1 MKEKKDVMFS
11 VFPISLRKQNIHKIF
26 RVHHMTPLKIFKFNW
41 WGNMW
46 LSERGKI
53 RTRSLLGNSKA
64 VWLSRHLRDS
74 FIFQS
79 HLTWI
84 PSLVVG
90 SYISITIPLSYKT
103 LGDLQK
109 AYVSTHHV
117 STSEPGFLDVGVY
130 LNYFF
135 PLKQKLTLKTQYLE
149 MA

>member
-1 MKEKKDVMFS
+1 MLCSQFFQYHWGNKTYT
-11 VFPISLRKQNIHKIF
+11 HKIF
-26 RVHHMTPLKIFKFNW
+26 RVYYITPLKIFKFNW

-46 LSERGKI
+46 PSERGKF

-84 PSLVVG
+84 PSLVD
-90 SYISITIPLSYKT
+90 SYISITFPLSYKT
-103 LGDLQK
+103 HGDLQK

-117 STSEPGFLDVGVY
+117 STSEPGFLDVCVSKLLLPTEAKTNTENTISGDG
-130 LNYFF
+130 LN
-135 PLKQKLTLKTQYLE
+135 
-149 MA
+149 